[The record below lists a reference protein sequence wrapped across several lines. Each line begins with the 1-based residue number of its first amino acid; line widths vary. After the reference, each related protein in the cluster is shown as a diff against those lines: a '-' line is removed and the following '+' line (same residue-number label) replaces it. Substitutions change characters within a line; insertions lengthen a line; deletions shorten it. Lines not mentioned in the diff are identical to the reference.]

1 MKACVIIPA
10 RYSSTRFPG
19 KPLVSILGKPM
30 IIWVA
35 EISARAVGIENVYV
49 ATESKMIFDL
59 VESYGYTSIMTSIN
73 ALTGTDRVAE
83 ASKNLNYDIF
93 VNVQG
98 DEPLLDYNDIINCIN
113 LKLEYPNY
121 VINGYSKMNSC
132 EDENSI
138 NIPKVITNEQNFMI
152 YMSRKAIPG
161 FKSEENKLDYYK
173 KQVCIYGFGSDDLQ
187 IFADYGRKSQ
197 LENSEDIEI
206 LRFLEFDKKILM
218 YECKDNSHAVDIP
231 EDVIKVE
238 NLLKMQSENN

>member
-10 RYSSTRFPG
+10 RYSSTRFSG

-83 ASKNLNYDIF
+83 ASKNLNYDVF

-121 VINGYSKMNSC
+121 VINGYSKMNSY

-173 KQVCIYGFGSDDLQ
+173 KQVCIYGFSSDDLQ
-187 IFADYGRKSQ
+187 KFADYGRKSQ

>member
-30 IIWVA
+30 ILWVA

-59 VESYGYTSIMTSIN
+59 VESFGYSSIMTSIN

-83 ASKNLNYDIF
+83 ASKNLNYDVFI
-93 VNVQG
+93 NVQG

-113 LKLEYPNY
+113 LKLKYPNY
-121 VINGYSKMNSC
+121 VINGYSKMNSYD
-132 EDENSI
+132 DENSV

-161 FKSEENKLDYYK
+161 FKSEENKPDYYK
-173 KQVCIYGFGSDDLQ
+173 KQICIYGFSSDDLQ
-187 IFADYGRKSQ
+187 KFADYGRKSK

-238 NLLKMQSENN
+238 NLLKVKSENN

>member
-59 VESYGYTSIMTSIN
+59 VESYGYSSIMTSIN

-83 ASKNLNYDIF
+83 ASKNLNYDVFI
-93 VNVQG
+93 NVQG

-113 LKLEYPNY
+113 LKLKYPNY
-121 VINGYSKMNSC
+121 VINGYSKMNNY

-161 FKSEENKLDYYK
+161 FKSEENKIDDYK
-173 KQVCIYGFGSDDLQ
+173 KQVCIYGFSSDDLQ
-187 IFADYGRKSQ
+187 KFADYGRKSQ

-218 YECKDNSHAVDIP
+218 YECKENSHAVDIP

-238 NLLKMQSENN
+238 NLLKMKSENN

>member
-59 VESYGYTSIMTSIN
+59 VESYGYSSIMTSIN

-83 ASKNLNYDIF
+83 ASKNLNYDVFI
-93 VNVQG
+93 NVQG

-113 LKLEYPNY
+113 LKLKYPNY
-121 VINGYSKMNSC
+121 VINGYSKMNSY

-161 FKSEENKLDYYK
+161 FKSEENKVDDYK
-173 KQVCIYGFGSDDLQ
+173 KQVCIYAFSSDDLQ
-187 IFADYGRKSQ
+187 KFADYGRKSQ

-238 NLLKMQSENN
+238 NLLKIKSENN

>member
-30 IIWVA
+30 ILWVA

-59 VESYGYTSIMTSIN
+59 VESCGYSSIMTSIN

-83 ASKNLNYDIF
+83 ASKNLNYDVFI
-93 VNVQG
+93 NVQG

-113 LKLEYPNY
+113 LKLKYPNY
-121 VINGYSKMNSC
+121 VINGYSKMNSYD
-132 EDENSI
+132 DENSV

-161 FKSEENKLDYYK
+161 FKSEENKPDDYK
-173 KQVCIYGFGSDDLQ
+173 KQICIYGFSSDDLQ
-187 IFADYGRKSQ
+187 KFADYGRKSK

-218 YECKDNSHAVDIP
+218 FECKDNSHAVDIP
-231 EDVIKVE
+231 EDVNKVE
-238 NLLKMQSENN
+238 NLLKVKSENN